1 MRIASVTMIGQFP
14 DGIDL
19 HVRNLLW
26 ALSEKD
32 HSYIITKGS
41 FIKKCN
47 LHSND
52 RTTFIDF
59 GECPDIT
66 RFVHYWKDF
75 PRIVREYDIDP
86 DWFLF
91 TEQDIWF
98 YEKIKADPLPDPK
111 EIRSHLTPDDVY
123 HAVMVDDQLYHSR
136 LWEGSIL
143 FDGPLIKRAIDFGI
157 DFSANPDW
165 FIKKD
170 QAHWDRLAGGKLSLG
185 HYDRADTMDEFALYC
200 ALVEK
205 TQMTFWPRAVHL
217 QGPEVFQRYCPAA
230 YDGVDEESL
239 QVFAHQPNYLYFCVY
254 AAAAVYFIAGN
265 WKKEADWKRMQPQFR
280 PEFKKLIGNANEWMK
295 PDEYERL
302 EKVVAGL
309 Q

>member
-1 MRIASVTMIGQFP
+1 MASTCMFATFSA
-14 DGIDL
+14 
-19 HVRNLLW
+19 

-47 LHSND
+47 LHNND

-66 RFVHYWKDF
+66 RFVPYWKDF
-75 PRIVREYDIDP
+75 PRIVREYEIDP
-86 DWFLF
+86 EWFLF
-91 TEQDIWF
+91 MEQDIWY

-111 EIRSHLTPDDVY
+111 ELRSHLCFEHVY
-123 HAVMVDDQLYHSR
+123 HPILLDDQLYHPR
-136 LWEGSIL
+136 VWEGSIL

-170 QAHWDRLAGGKLSLG
+170 QTYWDRLAGGKLSLG
-185 HYDRADTMDEFALYC
+185 HYDSADTMDEFALYF

-205 TQMTFWPRAVHL
+205 TQMTSCPRAVHL
-217 QGPEVFQRYCPAA
+217 QGPEVFHRSSPDA
-230 YDGVDEESL
+230 YDGIDDERL
-239 QVFAHQPNYLYFCVY
+239 RILADQPNYDYFCVY
-254 AAAAVYFIAGN
+254 AAAAVYFIAAN
-265 WKKEADWKRMQPQFR
+265 WKKEADWKRIQPR
-280 PEFKKLIGNANEWMK
+280 YKLAFKKLIGNASEWMK
-295 PDEYERL
+295 PEEYERL